1 VSWLLSGKGD
11 KWTSRLTAVAL
22 VLVFFLAFFLAGRA
36 VFIGSEVFQ
45 FILYVIALVF
55 VMLSI
60 VFYDTYRAY
69 NQRQQLIEALKSN
82 TQPLAEKLTST
93 NVVTVARAMNNDK
106 FSALVDKLD
115 KLIESPEGMTG
126 KARVSMTL
134 GFVVILGIAMIQL
147 SLTSSNLT
155 SSILLYNVTKGSNAT
170 LTYAETTNASLLDI
184 IKTIMTIISGA
195 VTAMIGFYFGAR
207 TAEQQGTTGTTPPN
221 P

>member
-1 VSWLLSGKGD
+1 
-11 KWTSRLTAVAL
+11 
-22 VLVFFLAFFLAGRA
+22 
-36 VFIGSEVFQ
+36 
-45 FILYVIALVF
+45 
-55 VMLSI
+55 MLSI

-147 SLTSSNLT
+147 LLTSSNLT

-170 LTYAETTNASLLDI
+170 LTYAETTNTSLLDI